1 MPSPGDHPNPGIEPR
16 FPALQADSL
25 PAEPPNHQKNLGMST
40 SVSHLSHT
48 VPSVGLS
55 QHLSVIFV
63 IPAWIPKAAGKKNQE
78 NFQVN

>member
-1 MPSPGDHPNPGIEPR
+1 MFVNILIVLVLH
-16 FPALQADSL
+16 DS
-25 PAEPPNHQKNLGMST
+25 T
-40 SVSHLSHT
+40 RSVSHLSHV

-63 IPAWIPKAAGKKNQE
+63 IPGWIPKTAGEKDQE